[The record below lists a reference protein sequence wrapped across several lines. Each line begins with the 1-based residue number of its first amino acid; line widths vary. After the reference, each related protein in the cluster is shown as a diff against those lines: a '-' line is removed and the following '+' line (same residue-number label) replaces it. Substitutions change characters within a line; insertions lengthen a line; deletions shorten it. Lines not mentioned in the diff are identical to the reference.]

1 MTNECPEKCET
12 CDEQSNRLN
21 LCITCNTNADYYP
34 VNYNNF
40 HQIYSECMKY
50 STISQ
55 SSNLYNK
62 FFFNPNTKIFNLC
75 YETCKTCEISGD
87 PANHNCLTCDADHIQ
102 IPNNYP
108 LNNCITECK
117 YYYYYT
123 YFGQYKCTDYPK
135 CPDIAKFFIKD
146 KKKCIDDCLKDND
159 FKFQY
164 DGNCLR
170 ECPEDTI
177 NDNNICKKR
186 DPDICTLSEN
196 ELDYTN
202 FDNNELLESKVKAYS
217 EEFSY
222 TSKHI
227 SQYSNEDYNLII
239 FKNSICVTDLSIKIS
254 NVDFKDCYEK
264 VKNFSNIDDDLIIAI
279 LDNYKNINTNK
290 PVTSFS
296 LFNPKTGQ
304 KLDAMTIC
312 MNDKVVVN
320 KNFLSLLD
328 EDDSNYEILT
338 NLIGKGINIFDPQDD
353 FYSDLCFYF
362 ISPIKKDIPLKDR
375 LQEFYPNVT
384 LCDSGCKNIGVN
396 FTIKAAICE
405 CKFNDILSNNIANDI
420 FGESISQLTS
430 IINKSNIEVIKCLKY
445 AFKYF
450 GEKYGAII
458 VLSLFFASIN
468 FTIIFY
474 LLNYQKIKLYIFHL
488 TKNYISL
495 ISPNNQYVISPP
507 KKVTFEEKSGNTA
520 SKRKL
525 KFKNEKIDNLFT
537 YKSISMS
544 DEKMITKE
552 SNKKKEIK
560 REVNLV
566 IENPKKVMK
575 IPMI

>member
-1 MTNECPEKCET
+1 M
-12 CDEQSNRLN
+12 
-21 LCITCNTNADYYP
+21 
-34 VNYNNF
+34 
-40 HQIYSECMKY
+40 
-50 STISQ
+50 
-55 SSNLYNK
+55 
-62 FFFNPNTKIFNLC
+62 
-75 YETCKTCEISGD
+75 
-87 PANHNCLTCDADHIQ
+87 
-102 IPNNYP
+102 
-108 LNNCITECK
+108 
-117 YYYYYT
+117 
-123 YFGQYKCTDYPK
+123 
-135 CPDIAKFFIKD
+135 
-146 KKKCIDDCLKDND
+146 
-159 FKFQY
+159 
-164 DGNCLR
+164 
-170 ECPEDTI
+170 
-177 NDNNICKKR
+177 
-186 DPDICTLSEN
+186 
-196 ELDYTN
+196 
-202 FDNNELLESKVKAYS
+202 
-217 EEFSY
+217 
-222 TSKHI
+222 
-227 SQYSNEDYNLII
+227 II

-525 KFKNEKIDNLFT
+525 KFKNEKIDNLFP